1 MSDVPQD
8 PEKPLMPRR
17 PLTAVAPLRPV
28 RERKPEKLRPLKK
41 QDQKHLDRVEDD
53 CLALTVIEKAC
64 AVICIE
70 RDKESAALELNMS
83 LTEVQEIMDS
93 APVRLYLQK
102 IQAEEI
108 VQMARIKVRSM
119 RQLKIGRPEIERR
132 LMELA
137 NMDPEKTKGTIDGQ
151 VKALNTL
158 ATRFGYGNE
167 KDPTEDMTPEELQR
181 LVVNKA
187 KFIEGS
193 RTPNVN

>member
-1 MSDVPQD
+1 MPDD
-8 PEKPLMPRR
+8 ETKPLMPRR
-17 PLTAVAPLRPV
+17 PTAASDAMRPV
-28 RERKPEKLRPLKK
+28 EKRKPAKLRPLKK

-53 CLALTVIEKAC
+53 CLALTVTERAC

-70 RDKESAALELNMS
+70 RDKESAALELKMS
-83 LTEVQEIMDS
+83 MTEVQEIMDS

-108 VQMARIKVRSM
+108 VQMARVKVRSM
-119 RQLKIGRPEIERR
+119 RALKIGRPEIERR

-167 KDPTEDMTPEELQR
+167 KDPTQDMTPEELR
-181 LVVNKA
+181 EMVLRGA
-187 KFIEGS
+187 KFIDGK
-193 RTPNVN
+193 TGAPVN